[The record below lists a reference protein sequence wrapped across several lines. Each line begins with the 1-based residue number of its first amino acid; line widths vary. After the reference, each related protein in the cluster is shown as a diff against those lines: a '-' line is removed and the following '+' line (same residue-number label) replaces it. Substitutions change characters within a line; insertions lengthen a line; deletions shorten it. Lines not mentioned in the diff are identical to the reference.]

1 MEEATLRKIP
11 LYVAAS
17 LLGLAA
23 AGAAR
28 AQPAPAGIASSE
40 SVSATVE
47 TVDMIKREVLLRRQ
61 DGNLA
66 TIVAG
71 PEVRNLAQVR
81 PGDVV
86 TVTLKQALAV
96 AVTPPGDSRPP
107 VAGGL
112 ALGRAAA
119 GERPG
124 AAAGKVLRVRVRI
137 DAAAASGDRVTF
149 TGPRGNQV
157 SVPVADP
164 GLQNFV
170 RGLKPGDTVDIAY
183 VEAEA
188 VQVVPAR
195 R

>member
-1 MEEATLRKIP
+1 MRTALIR
-11 LYVAAS
+11 LACVG
-17 LLGLAA
+17 LLGAT
-23 AGAAR
+23 AGGSAN

-40 SVSATVE
+40 TVTAIVE
-47 TVDMIKREVLLRRQ
+47 TVDLTKREVLLRRA
-61 DGNLA
+61 DGELA
-66 TIVAG
+66 TLVAG
-71 PEVRNLAQVR
+71 PEVKNLAQVR
-81 PGDVV
+81 PGDTVA
-86 TVTLKQALAV
+86 VTLKQALAV

-112 ALGRAAA
+112 AIERA
-119 GERPG
+119 GPGQRPG
-124 AAAGKVLRVRVRI
+124 VAAGKVVRVRVRI
-137 DAAAASGDRVTF
+137 DAAAAAGDRVTF

-157 SVPVADP
+157 SVPVNDP

>member
-1 MEEATLRKIP
+1 LEETTLRNIP
-11 LYVAAS
+11 LFLATAS
-17 LLGLAA
+17 VFGLAA
-23 AGAAR
+23 GAVL
-28 AQPAPAGIASSE
+28 AQPAPAAIASSDT
-40 SVSATVE
+40 VSAVVE
-47 TVDMIKREVLLRRQ
+47 TVDMTKREVLLRRE
-61 DGNLA
+61 DGELA

-112 ALGRAAA
+112 ALGRAAP

-124 AAAGKVLRVRVRI
+124 VAAGKVLRVRVRI
-137 DAAAASGDRVTF
+137 DAAAAAGDRVTF

-157 SVPVADP
+157 SVPVANP
-164 GLQNFV
+164 EMQTFV